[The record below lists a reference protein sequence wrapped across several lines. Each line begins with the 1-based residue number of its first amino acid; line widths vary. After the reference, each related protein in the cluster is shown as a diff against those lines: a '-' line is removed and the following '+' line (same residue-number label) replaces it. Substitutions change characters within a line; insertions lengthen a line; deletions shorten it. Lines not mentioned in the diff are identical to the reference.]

1 MVQGTRG
8 TGPIESAHQ
17 RSGLIWGPFL
27 SLLVLLMNLTQA
39 RDENGLL
46 FGDMHGVDADVLLH
60 LDVMLHADVLC
71 VASRSVLCAFQGL
84 FALLP

>member
-1 MVQGTRG
+1 VVQGTRG

-60 LDVMLHADVLC
+60 LLEAYLYAPTISIP
-71 VASRSVLCAFQGL
+71 ASTQMSCCI
-84 FALLP
+84 